1 MFQEVKKMV
10 FDDWQKKKVIGK
22 IVKQKDYTN
31 YKQLFIFN
39 MFTKKT
45 ELIFVF
51 DVVAKKYIE
60 GLDASNHFCF
70 YVDDKKAKNN
80 KIYNTLKNEN
90 YIQKISLHEVR
101 LAQSIYLRNKLKTEK
116 STWAED
122 MKRVD
127 AIVLECAANIANYKK
142 EQQKKYWEA
151 DSEYDVF

>member
-1 MFQEVKKMV
+1 MFKMV

-22 IVKQKDYTN
+22 IIKQKDYKT
-31 YKQLFIFN
+31 YKQLFIFK

-51 DVVAKKYIE
+51 DIAAKKYID
-60 GLDASNHFCF
+60 GLDANNHFVF

-80 KIYNTLKNEN
+80 KIYNTLKNQD
-90 YIQKISLHEVR
+90 YIQKIGLHEIR

-127 AIVLECAANIANYKK
+127 AIVAECAASVANYKK
-142 EQQKKYWEA
+142 EQEKKYWYVEEEN
-151 DSEYDVF
+151 DFF

>member
-1 MFQEVKKMV
+1 MV

-22 IVKQKDYTN
+22 IIKQKDYKT

-51 DVVAKKYIE
+51 DSAAKKYID
-60 GLDASNHFCF
+60 GLDASNHYVF

-80 KIYNTLKNEN
+80 KVYNTLKNEN
-90 YIQKISLHEVR
+90 YIQKISLHEIR
-101 LAQSIYLRNKLKTEK
+101 LAQSIYLRNKLKAEK

-127 AIVLECAANIANYKK
+127 AIVAECAKNIANYKK
-142 EQQKKYWEA
+142 QQEKKYWEE